1 MKNRPIIALGLLIL
15 LTTYNPQKLPLITKF
30 NIKEINIENNL
41 ILNNQEIKKDL
52 TFLYDTNLIFLNNT
66 NIKKILIEKSFV
78 EKFEIKKIYP
88 NKLIIK
94 IFEKTPIAILQYKK
108 EKYYIDKNIDLI
120 DYRDLDI
127 YKNLPVVFGSKEN
140 FENLYNVL
148 IKINF
153 PFNLIKKF
161 YLYES
166 KRWDLEI
173 LENKIIKLPAKDYVK
188 SLENFM
194 ILIKDNSFDK
204 YQSFDYRINN
214 QLILK

>member
-52 TFLYDTNLIFLNNT
+52 AFLYDTNLIFLNNT

>member
-1 MKNRPIIALGLLIL
+1 MKNRLIIALGLLIL
-15 LTTYNPQKLPLITKF
+15 LTTYNPQKLPFITKF
-30 NIKEINIENNL
+30 NIKEINIKNNL

-52 TFLYDTNLIFLNNT
+52 AFLYDTNLIFLNNT

>member
-1 MKNRPIIALGLLIL
+1 MKNRLIIALGLLIL

>member
-1 MKNRPIIALGLLIL
+1 MKNRLIIALGLLIL

-41 ILNNQEIKKDL
+41 ILNNKEIKKDL

>member
-1 MKNRPIIALGLLIL
+1 MKNRLIIALGLLIL
-15 LTTYNPQKLPLITKF
+15 LTTYNPQKLPFITKF
-30 NIKEINIENNL
+30 NIKEINIKNNL

-52 TFLYDTNLIFLNNT
+52 AFLYDTNLIFLNNT

-120 DYRDLDI
+120 GYQDLDI

>member
-1 MKNRPIIALGLLIL
+1 MKNRLIIALGLLIL

-120 DYRDLDI
+120 GYQDLDI

>member
-1 MKNRPIIALGLLIL
+1 MKNRLIIALGLLIL

-41 ILNNQEIKKDL
+41 ILNNKEIKKDL

-120 DYRDLDI
+120 GYQDLDI